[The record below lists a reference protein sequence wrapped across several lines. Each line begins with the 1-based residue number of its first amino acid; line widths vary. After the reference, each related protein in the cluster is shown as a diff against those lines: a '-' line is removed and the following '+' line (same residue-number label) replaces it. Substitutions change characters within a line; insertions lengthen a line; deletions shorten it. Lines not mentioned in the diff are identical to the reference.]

1 MGAAVSLPDFG
12 PCTTSPAVLSAANPN
27 VTEAAGTAVFTVT
40 LSPAPASG
48 QQVQVNYQTA
58 NGSAM
63 AGSDYTATSGTLTF
77 PAGETRRTVAVPI
90 TDDALRENDE
100 TFSLNLTSGVAK
112 AVTATATIVDNDRV
126 GTLPA
131 CGTPAYSI
139 ATESLVLIWNDCNT
153 TDWHLRATGGGQK
166 VAFQG
171 SLTASPA
178 FTSLSGVS
186 IESTDRLPPPS
197 FVFNVV
203 GAAQDGVDFSL
214 PAGGQACFSL
224 PIPRNATILAGS
236 NRVPFSGS
244 VSLPD
249 YQACTP
255 P

>member
-1 MGAAVSLPDFG
+1 VGGTGQDGLDFTLATGAKACFSLTAPSNKVILAGATRLPMGAAVSLPDFG

-153 TDWHLRATGGGQK
+153 TDWHLRATGGGQ
-166 VAFQG
+166 
-171 SLTASPA
+171 
-178 FTSLSGVS
+178 
-186 IESTDRLPPPS
+186 
-197 FVFNVV
+197 
-203 GAAQDGVDFSL
+203 
-214 PAGGQACFSL
+214 ACFSL